1 MNLTKISRIYTELFT
16 VTFARLWIINRTESN
31 DGSLEEVV

>member
-1 MNLTKISRIYTELFT
+1 MNLTKISRIYTELFD
-16 VTFARLWIINRTESN
+16 VTFARLWIIYGTDGN